1 MAVVRN
7 SASFP
12 SDKKVLLFDDMLKND
27 CALFL
32 YDQGVDVCGSLLSFI
47 ENGLVNGELC
57 LYAYDTT
64 SSKLQ
69 LERTFGKEISSGKL
83 RPFPLGKGY
92 LLKEIEKLNGELR
105 ELVWKARSEGL
116 PVRVVVDFGGLVTR
130 HSLNDAIG
138 CVKGIIAKR
147 AETIYSKKLRRGQPF
162 HLAAIT
168 SFNLDSLD
176 EDAVRAMVGLH
187 KQVVISTRDGVSTLA
202 LNFRT
207 REGPEALGVEV
218 ASKEVLEEFVK
229 RHLETVVLSMLRER
243 PMCGYDVIKTIYQ
256 RYHTFLSQGT
266 VYPLLYSLE
275 GRGLLAME
283 KQEGERSKVYTLT
296 DEGKR
301 AANREVQEFVKA
313 QRYLLESIRK

>member
-12 SDKKVLLFDDMLKND
+12 SDKKVLLFDDLLKND

-47 ENGLVNGELC
+47 ENGMANGELC

-69 LERTFGKEISSGKL
+69 LEQSFGKEISGGKL
-83 RPFPLGKGY
+83 RSLPLGKGY
-92 LLKEIEKLNGELR
+92 LPKEIEKLNGEIR
-105 ELVWKARSEGL
+105 ELFWNASSKE
-116 PVRVVVDFGGLVTR
+116 PQVRVVVDFGGLVTR
-130 HSLNDAIG
+130 HSLNDAIE
-138 CVKGIIAKR
+138 CVKGIIAKGG
-147 AETIYSKKLRRGQPF
+147 ETYYSRKLRKGKPF
-162 HLAAIT
+162 SLTAIT
-168 SFNLDSLD
+168 AFNLDSLD
-176 EDAVRAMVGLH
+176 EDAVRALVGLH
-187 KQVVISTRDGVSTLA
+187 KQVVVSTRDGVSTLA

-207 REGPEALGVEV
+207 RGVPEPGVEV

-275 GRGLLAME
+275 GRGLLAMA

-301 AANREVQEFVKA
+301 AAEREVQEFVKA